1 MTKPAG
7 QKLLTI
13 ADALP
18 GKKYVISHISGGHG
32 LRSRLYAIGMV
43 PNETFSVLNESG
55 GGPVT
60 LLVKGAR
67 IAIGMG
73 VARKII
79 IREAEKWSGK

>member
-7 QKLLTI
+7 QRLLTI

-32 LRSRLYAIGMV
+32 LRSHLCAIGLV
-43 PNETFSVLNESG
+43 PNETFSVLNVSG

-60 LLVKGAR
+60 LVIKGAR
-67 IAIGMG
+67 IAVGRGM
-73 VARKII
+73 ARKII
-79 IREAEKWSGK
+79 IREAGKWSKK